1 MTNAQNVVSKINAS
15 ITTLQEL
22 LEEGITSEEIMRSYR
37 ANLRSTEQ
45 QHRPLSRR
53 QILETK
59 GSKLNKEDIEEAK
72 TLAAIPQVIFAHIS
86 NIDEQM
92 SLLSVAQRIGNPTI
106 FEQTIKDE
114 IATQSSDFLHTV
126 GLKALLNAISSQQ
139 PHISIQETQ
148 PFVKLEDLLI
158 TNTQTMVTKLLQTSH
173 IVYNSQVRN
182 ISRSNLFLKLFLI
195 LDLTGLYL
203 QLMYFPFY
211 SISYQYVTLIMISEC
226 NYGS

>member
-1 MTNAQNVVSKINAS
+1 MTNTQNIVSKINAS

-22 LEEGITSEEIMRSYR
+22 LEKGITSEEIMRSYR

-45 QHRPLSRR
+45 QQLPLSHP
-53 QILETK
+53 QMLETK

-72 TLAAIPQVIFAHIS
+72 SLPAIPQVIFAHIS
-86 NIDEQM
+86 KIDEQM

-106 FEQTIKDE
+106 FEQSIKDE

-126 GLKALLNAISSQQ
+126 GLKALLNTISSHQ

-148 PFVKLEDLLI
+148 AFVKLEDLLI

-182 ISRSNLFLKLFLI
+182 ISCCNLFLKLFLI
-195 LDLTGLYL
+195 SDPICLYL
-203 QLMYFPFY
+203 HLMCYPFY
-211 SISYQYVTLIMISEC
+211 SISYHYED
-226 NYGS
+226 